1 MIYTHTC
8 NHTHGIIQKHTHTC
22 NHLSEMKSELLLT
35 ERTFDI
41 AEKSNGPDAR
51 EVPPTLC
58 LAELDEESGKQKR
71 CGKSRMI
78 LC

>member
-1 MIYTHTC
+1 
-8 NHTHGIIQKHTHTC
+8 
-22 NHLSEMKSELLLT
+22 MKSELLLT

-58 LAELDEESGKQKR
+58 LAELDEESGKTKKMWKEQDDFVLNEYR
-71 CGKSRMI
+71 
-78 LC
+78 